1 MRHTFP
7 MPSEPSDTM
16 TTPANSPK
24 ILTVSPAEA
33 GQKLVQYLGRV
44 LGKDL
49 PGSVL
54 MRWIRT
60 GQVRVDGK
68 RAKPFDRLDAG
79 QAVRLPPFAEIP
91 QTEQSVTPLDLP
103 VLAQTSDWLVIA
115 KPVGLPVH
123 PGSGW
128 TDSVQTRLAQAYAGS
143 AFVPSIAHRLDRDT
157 SGVLLVARTHRALTM
172 AHALFKSGGAA
183 KEYLCWVRGRW
194 TLSGLNEPV
203 DMLDRLEKSGPEGRE
218 KMVRATGR
226 EGKEA
231 RLRATPLMIRPEH
244 TLVAVRLFTGRTH
257 QIRAQLSLRGHP
269 IVGDA
274 KYGGGTPPML
284 LHAWRLAVGQD
295 VFACPPPWT
304 GRWTVANDLL
314 EEGAPR

>member
-1 MRHTFP
+1 
-7 MPSEPSDTM
+7 M
-16 TTPANSPK
+16 TAPVNSPK

-68 RAKPFDRLDAG
+68 RAKPFDRLNAG

-91 QTEQSVTPLDLP
+91 QTEQSVIPLDLP
-103 VLAQTSDWLVIA
+103 VLARTDDWLVIA

-128 TDSVQTRLAQAYAGS
+128 TDSVQTRLAKSFAGS

-157 SGVLLVARTHRALTM
+157 SGVLLVARTHRALTT
-172 AHALFKSGGAA
+172 AHELFKSGGAA

-194 TLSGLNEPV
+194 TLSGLHESV
-203 DMLDRLEKSGPEGRE
+203 EMEDRLEKSGPEGRE
-218 KMVRATGR
+218 KMVRAMGSG
-226 EGKEA
+226 GKEA
-231 RLRATPLMIRPEH
+231 RLRATPLVIRPEH
-244 TLVAVRLFTGRTH
+244 ALVAVRLFTGRTH
-257 QIRAQLSLRGHP
+257 QIRAQLSLRAHP

-284 LHAWRLAVGQD
+284 LHAWRLAIGED
-295 VFACPPPWT
+295 VFSCPPPWT
-304 GRWTVANDLL
+304 GQWAVENEVL
-314 EEGAPR
+314 EQVAPR